1 MATTLKIK
9 KGDTVQ
15 MLTGKDRGKQGRVL
29 DARPRDGKVI
39 VENLNVAKKHQR
51 PNPQAGQAG
60 GIVEME
66 RPLDPSNVMV
76 FNATTGKG
84 ERVGYRKLQDGRK
97 VRFFRSNGE
106 VLDR

>member
-1 MATTLKIK
+1 MKRIRQ
-9 KGDTVQ
+9 GDEVIVIA
-15 MLTGKDRGKQGRVL
+15 GKDKGRRGNVTRVL
-29 DARPRDGKVI
+29 PDGKVI

-51 PNPQAGQAG
+51 PNPQRGQAG

-66 RPLDPSNVMV
+66 RPLDPSNVMI
-76 FNATTGKG
+76 FNATTAKG
-84 ERVGYRKLQDGRK
+84 DRVGYRKLQDGRK